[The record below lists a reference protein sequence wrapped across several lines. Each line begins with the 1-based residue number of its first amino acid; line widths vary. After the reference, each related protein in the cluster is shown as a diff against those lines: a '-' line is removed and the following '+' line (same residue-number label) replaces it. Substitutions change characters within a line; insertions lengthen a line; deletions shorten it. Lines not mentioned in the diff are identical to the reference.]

1 MFGGVG
7 SIVNI
12 DETMI
17 NHKVK
22 AHHGKVPYNE
32 TWPLC
37 IVDCSYIPA
46 RGYCCIVENRSAVFM
61 PSITSRV
68 VLQGSTI
75 YTDDFKSF
83 NSLRNI
89 NNYNHGIVTQKYHF
103 VDPVT
108 GVYTQHVE
116 SFNNKLKSKIKEMKG
131 LTDESI
137 RLLLQE
143 FMFLDLFK
151 ESSYLKIIEIISLK
165 D

>member
-22 AHHGKVPYNE
+22 AHHGKAPHNE

-37 IVDCSYIPA
+37 IVDCSFIPA

-75 YTDDFKSF
+75 YTDDF
-83 NSLRNI
+83 NSYNSYGNI
-89 NNYNHGIVTQKYHF
+89 NYYNNGIVTHKYHF
-103 VDPVT
+103 FDLVT
-108 GVYTQHVE
+108 DVNTQHVE
-116 SFNNKLKSKIKEMKG
+116 SFNNKLRSKIKEMKG
-131 LTDESI
+131 LIDEVR
-137 RLLLQE
+137 RLFLQE

-151 ESSYLKIIEIISLK
+151 ESS
-165 D
+165 